1 MRGSGGEAVKG
12 CRASRTH
19 GLCTYRRP
27 SDQGVAQRLNPTAMP
42 REGEIRQHNSM
53 ELPRKPGQEAGGN
66 KEVGCELK
74 LSINRGRWKQN
85 LLERAGEPLAGGSQT

>member
-1 MRGSGGEAVKG
+1 
-12 CRASRTH
+12 
-19 GLCTYRRP
+19 
-27 SDQGVAQRLNPTAMP
+27 
-42 REGEIRQHNSM
+42 M